1 MPELQPAQQGQ
12 PADAGDDGKVGA
24 LHRDDQEPLREPV
37 RRDAAGEHKR
47 DEAHAA
53 RGRHEGELQRAAAQ
67 MDHLIDHRHGP
78 HPGAENGDGQ
88 GRNQHTVFPVRERAE
103 GPQ

>member
-1 MPELQPAQQGQ
+1 MPELEPARDGQ
-12 PADAGDDGKVGA
+12 PADAGDDGKVCA
-24 LHRDDQEPLREPV
+24 LHRDDQEPLRHPV
-37 RRDAAGEHKR
+37 RRDSAREHER
-47 DEAHAA
+47 DEAHTAG
-53 RGRHEGELQRAAAQ
+53 GRHEGELQRAAAQ

-88 GRNQHTVFPVRERAE
+88 GRYQHPVFPVRERAE